1 MAGGVG
7 VYSNIDHGSMIFEKK
22 SMSIWKTH
30 ESIWMKPQLCEVGK
44 ILNDIP
50 LQFKDFHFRMFLVGS
65 LPEEN
70 NR

>member
-1 MAGGVG
+1 MELE
-7 VYSNIDHGSMIFEKK
+7 SIQTLIMDRWFFEKK
-22 SMSIWKTH
+22 TMSIWKTH
-30 ESIWMKPQLCEVGK
+30 DSIWMKPQLYEVGK